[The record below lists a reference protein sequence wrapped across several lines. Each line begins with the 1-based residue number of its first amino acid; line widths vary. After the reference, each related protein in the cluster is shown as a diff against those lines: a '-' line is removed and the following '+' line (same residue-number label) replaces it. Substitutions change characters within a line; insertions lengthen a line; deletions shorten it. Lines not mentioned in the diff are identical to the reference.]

1 MDSCAFLIAEEATKG
16 VINALLDEG
25 ASVLYQRYI
34 ERKTFPYSGDL
45 GISALLGECHMAYKP
60 CPMPAQGDWELEMKP
75 VSATIDSWA
84 RACVPIRREGDK
96 LKDLRPPELR
106 DINLQAKE
114 VKHTS
119 PMKSSLTKQVRT
131 PVSAAMKDVPAGDLL
146 LSRISLLKTE
156 EEVDEEEMIWRDAK
170 DREAKRKREAD
181 ARRSRQKKEE
191 EEETLKMSK
200 AKDETKNKQCTYDS
214 NGNTIWVT
222 PVNEGKLP
230 ATTSTMNYRFSSKA
244 GVPNTIEQSPAPKKQ
259 KMAMKQK
266 NNNLLAGMK
275 DDTFQRLA
283 PQQPSMYES
292 MALAPGVTLE
302 DRGRTRKAE
311 VREPKGAMTRL
322 QYEQLVFSVATNA
335 SVLPQAQAEP
345 QLTKKIEATM
355 ETQDIPIADLIPPV
369 PAEPKVE
376 VSKESKEEL
385 SRKKSD
391 VQFQSTDQKQP
402 MMPTKIHD
410 SKNKFLAIGYRPGQ
424 RDRMPISGTA
434 RMAQGLYGPSAPHFA
449 PPPTGA
455 TMGHGL
461 MGDTDEFYFPNKP
474 VKQKDESIEDSPKS
488 IQHKRKPNPRKPME
502 RVVSTARTRQF
513 VENLKY
519 G

>member
-1 MDSCAFLIAEEATKG
+1 MDPCAFLIAEEATKG
-16 VINALLDEG
+16 VICAILDEG
-25 ASVLYQRYI
+25 AAVLYQRYI
-34 ERKTFPYSGDL
+34 EAKTFPYTGEL
-45 GISALLGECHMAYKP
+45 GIAALLGECDMAYKP
-60 CPMPAQGDWELEMKP
+60 CPLPAQGDWELEMRP

-84 RACVPIRREGDK
+84 RACVPIRRDGDR
-96 LKDLRPPELR
+96 LKELRPPELR
-106 DINLQAKE
+106 EVLPKEAK
-114 VKHTS
+114 TS
-119 PMKSSLTKQVRT
+119 PMKPAAKQVRT
-131 PVSAAMKDVPAGDLL
+131 PVSAAMKDLTAGDSF

-156 EEVDEEEMIWRDAK
+156 EEIDEEEMVWRDAK
-170 DREAKRKREAD
+170 DREAKRKKEAD

-191 EEETLKMSK
+191 EEEHQKMSK
-200 AKDETKNKQCTYDS
+200 AKDELKNKPYTYDS
-214 NGNTIWVT
+214 NGNIIWVN

-230 ATTSTMNYRFSSKA
+230 AYSSQMNYKFSSK
-244 GVPNTIEQSPAPKKQ
+244 GGAPIAVEKPEPRRQ
-259 KMAMKQK
+259 KLALKPK
-266 NNNLLAGMK
+266 VNNLLVGMK

-283 PQQPSMYES
+283 PQQPSMYEA

-311 VREPKGAMTRL
+311 FREPKGAMTRL
-322 QYEQLVFSVATNA
+322 QYEQLVFSDAANAANAANA
-335 SVLPQAQAEP
+335 SVLTQAEP
-345 QLTKKIEATM
+345 HLTQKIEVTL
-355 ETQDIPIADLIPPV
+355 ETQEIPMADIIPPV
-369 PAEPKVE
+369 AEPKVE
-376 VSKESKEEL
+376 ESRESSKVEL
-385 SRKKSD
+385 SHKKSD

-402 MMPTKIHD
+402 MIPTKIHD

-434 RMAQGLYGPSAPHFA
+434 RMAQGFNGPSPPHFA

-474 VKQKDESIEDSPKS
+474 VKQKDDSMEDSPKS
-488 IQHKRKPNPRKPME
+488 IHKRKPNPRKPME
-502 RVVSTARTRQF
+502 RVVPTARTRQF